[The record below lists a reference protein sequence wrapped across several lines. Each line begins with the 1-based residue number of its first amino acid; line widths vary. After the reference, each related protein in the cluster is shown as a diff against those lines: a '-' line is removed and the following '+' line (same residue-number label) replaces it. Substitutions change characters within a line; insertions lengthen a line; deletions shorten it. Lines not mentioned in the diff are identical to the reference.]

1 MNKDQL
7 AALTDRIYVDSI
19 KVSAGQFTIETG
31 KTGKASIRRNIRGH
45 IYVWG
50 MQLEQLTLLHRAI
63 GEYLHMRSK
72 EDV

>member
-1 MNKDQL
+1 
-7 AALTDRIYVDSI
+7 
-19 KVSAGQFTIETG
+19 VSAGQFTIETG